1 MIDEFL
7 IKEEENI
14 KMLRYMVDITQAILM
29 QSELT
34 LTEAYRLLESTKESV
49 LALFPDK
56 EGVYDII
63 YTPRFRRIIA
73 EKFSGEIMW
82 H

>member
-1 MIDEFL
+1 MIDEF
-7 IKEEENI
+7 IKKEEENM

-34 LTEAYRLLESTKESV
+34 LPEAYRLLESTRESV
-49 LALFPDK
+49 LELFPDK
-56 EGVYDII
+56 EGVYNLI

-73 EKFSGEIMW
+73 EKFSGEIIW

>member
-1 MIDEFL
+1 MDDFIK
-7 IKEEENI
+7 KEEEHL

-34 LTEAYRLLESTKESV
+34 LTEAYRLLESTRESV
-49 LALFPDK
+49 LELFPDK
-56 EGVYDII
+56 ESVYDII
-63 YTPRFRRIIA
+63 YTPRFRRIIV
-73 EKFSGEIMW
+73 EKFSDEIMW